1 MIYFYLIIG
10 WLLIGFVTVAVVDR
24 VEKEKETDL
33 IVRGSIVGIWPMAWV
48 IGILWIVGWIS
59 SKLSR

>member
-1 MIYFYLIIG
+1 MNYFYLIIG
-10 WLLIGFVTVAVVDR
+10 WLLIGFVTMAAMDR
-24 VEKEKETDL
+24 IEKEKETDL
-33 IVRGSIVGIWPMAWV
+33 IVRGLIVGIWPMVWV